1 MARVYI
7 FLANGFEEI
16 EGLTVVDLLR
26 RAQIDI
32 QMVSIEE
39 SIHVTGS
46 HNITVKA
53 DCLFKD
59 AKIDEADMLVLP
71 GGMPGTINLLHYA
84 GLVQK
89 IKEFHKNKKLLAAI
103 CAAPSVLG
111 ACGVLT
117 GKKAC
122 CYPGFEEKL
131 LGASIQSQPVVQD
144 ENVITGRGMGVANDF
159 ALKIIE
165 VLCGKEK
172 ACEVKESVL
181 YEN

>member
-26 RAQIDI
+26 RANVDI

-39 SIHVTGS
+39 SIQVTGS
-46 HNITVKA
+46 HNITVNA
-53 DCLFKD
+53 DCLYKD
-59 AKIDEADMLVLP
+59 AKFDDADMLVLP
-71 GGMPGTINLLHYA
+71 GGMPGTINLLHHA
-84 GLVQK
+84 GLVEK
-89 IKEFHKNKKLLAAI
+89 IKEFHKNGKWLAAI

-122 CYPGFEEKL
+122 CYPGFEDKL
-131 LGASIQSQPVVQD
+131 LGATIEYQPVIHD
-144 ENVITGRGMGVANDF
+144 GNVITSRGMGVANDF
-159 ALKIIE
+159 GLKLIE
-165 VLCGKEK
+165 VLESKSL
-172 ACEVKESVL
+172 ADEVKQSVL

>member
-1 MARVYI
+1 MAKVYI

-26 RAQIDI
+26 RAKIDI
-32 QMVSIEE
+32 CMVSIEE
-39 SIHVTGS
+39 SICVTGA
-46 HNITVKA
+46 HNITVQA
-53 DCLFKD
+53 DCLYKE
-59 AKIDEADMLVLP
+59 ANLDEADLLVLP
-71 GGMPGTINLLHYA
+71 GGMPGTINLLHYVQ
-84 GLVQK
+84 LIQK
-89 IKEFHKNKKLLAAI
+89 IKEFHKNDKLLAAI

-131 LGASIQSQPVVQD
+131 LGATIQYEPVVVD
-144 ENVITGRGMGVANDF
+144 GNVITSRGMGTAIDF

-165 VLCGKEK
+165 ILVSEEVAKEI
-172 ACEVKESVL
+172 KEGII
-181 YEN
+181 YKN

>member
-7 FLANGFEEI
+7 FLANGFEVI

-26 RAQIDI
+26 RANVDI
-32 QMVSIEE
+32 EMVSTEE
-39 SIHVTGS
+39 SIEVTGRS
-46 HNITVKA
+46 NITVKA

-59 AKIDEADMLVLP
+59 AKIDEAEMLVLP
-71 GGMPGTINLLHYA
+71 GGMPGTINLLHHD
-84 GLVQK
+84 GLVAK
-89 IKEFHKNKKLLAAI
+89 IKEFHRAGKKLAAI

-117 GKKAC
+117 GKNAC

-131 LGASIQSQPVVQD
+131 LGATIQKDPVVLD
-144 ENVITGRGMGVANDF
+144 GNVITSRGMGVANDF

-165 VLCGKEK
+165 ALTDTKTAEQIK
-172 ACEVKESVL
+172 ADVL

>member
-1 MARVYI
+1 MAKVYI

-26 RAQIDI
+26 RAGIDI
-32 QMVSIEE
+32 EMVSIEE
-39 SIHVTGS
+39 GIHVTGS

-53 DCLFKD
+53 DTLFKK

-71 GGMPGTINLLHYA
+71 GGLPGTINLLHHVE
-84 GLVQK
+84 LVEK
-89 IKEFHKNKKLLAAI
+89 IKEFHRSGKMLAAI

-117 GKKAC
+117 GKNAV

-131 LGASIQSQPVVQD
+131 LGAKVQYQPVIQD
-144 ENVITGRGMGVANDF
+144 GNVITGRGMGAANDF

-165 VLCGKEK
+165 NFLGVEK
-172 ACEVKESVL
+172 AREIKESIV
-181 YEN
+181 YQC

>member
-1 MARVYI
+1 MSRTCI

-26 RAQIDI
+26 RADIDI
-32 QMVSIEE
+32 QTVSTED

-53 DCLFKD
+53 DCLFNN
-59 AKIDEADMLVLP
+59 AKLDEADMLVLP
-71 GGMPGTINLLHYA
+71 GGMPGTVHLLHHVS
-84 GLVQK
+84 LVEK
-89 IKEFHKNKKLLAAI
+89 IKEFHKQGKMLAAI

-117 GKKAC
+117 GKDAC
-122 CYPGFEEKL
+122 CFPGFEEKL
-131 LGASIQSQPVVQD
+131 LGANIKYEPVIQD
-144 ENVITGRGMGVANDF
+144 GNVITGRGMGVANDF

-165 VLCGKEK
+165 HFLGKEK
-172 ACEVKESVL
+172 ADEIKAAVL
-181 YEN
+181 YED

>member
-1 MARVYI
+1 MARIYI

-26 RAQIDI
+26 RANVDI

-39 SIHVTGS
+39 SIQVTGS
-46 HNITVKA
+46 HNITVNA
-53 DCLFKD
+53 DCLYKD
-59 AKIDEADMLVLP
+59 AKIDDADMLVLP
-71 GGMPGTINLLHYA
+71 GGMPGTINLLHHVELTA
-84 GLVQK
+84 K
-89 IKEFHKNKKLLAAI
+89 IKEFHKNGKWLAAI

-131 LGASIQSQPVVQD
+131 LGAAIQYEPVVQD
-144 ENVITGRGMGVANDF
+144 GKVITSRGMGAANDF
-159 ALKIIE
+159 GLKLIEALESKS
-165 VLCGKEK
+165 L
-172 ACEVKESVL
+172 ADEVKQSVL

>member
-26 RAQIDI
+26 RAHIDI
-32 QMVSIEE
+32 QTVSIEE

-53 DCLFKD
+53 DCLYKD
-59 AKIDEADMLVLP
+59 AKLDEADMLVLP
-71 GGMPGTINLLHYA
+71 GGMPGTINLLHCTQ
-84 GLVQK
+84 LVQK
-89 IKEFHKNKKLLAAI
+89 IKEFHKNNKLLAAV

-122 CYPGFEEKL
+122 CYPGYEEKL
-131 LGASIQSQPVVQD
+131 LGASIQHDPVVQD
-144 ENVITGRGMGVANDF
+144 ANVITGRAMGVANDF
-159 ALKIIE
+159 ALKLIE
-165 VLCGKEK
+165 VLADKET
-172 ACEVKESVL
+172 ALEVKESVL

>member
-26 RAQIDI
+26 RANIDI
-32 QMVSIEE
+32 QMVSIEK
-39 SIHVTGS
+39 SIEVTGS

-59 AKIDEADMLVLP
+59 AKIDEAEMLVLP
-71 GGMPGTINLLHYA
+71 GGMPGTINLLHHVE
-84 GLVQK
+84 LVAK
-89 IKEFHKNKKLLAAI
+89 VKEFHKAGKKLAAI

-117 GKKAC
+117 GKNAC

-131 LGASIQSQPVVQD
+131 LGAKIEYVPVVQD
-144 ENVITGRGMGVANDF
+144 GNVITSRGMGVANDF

-165 VLCGKEK
+165 NLADAKTAEEIK
-172 ACEVKESVL
+172 AGVL